1 MRDRANEIIVNL
13 IRSNDFQSCIG
24 KVKPSDLQ
32 EDLKAEV
39 SLILLETA
47 PEKII
52 TLSEKKQ
59 LNFYTVRII
68 MNLAFSNTSPFY
80 KKYRLPVMELKGTDY
95 CDDSYYLIQR
105 FEREEREESALAEVN
120 KMAACEVG
128 SEEWVSGRS
137 MQIFL
142 ETGTFRKMQQATM
155 IPYQTCHKMVNKGI
169 NKIKQTI

>member
-13 IRSNDFQSCIG
+13 IRSNDFQNCIG

-32 EDLKAEV
+32 DDLKAEV

-52 TLSEKKQ
+52 TLAEKKQ

-80 KKYRLPVMELKGTDY
+80 KKYRFHFEELKHNEA
-95 CDDSYYLIQR
+95 CDDSYYSIIR
-105 FEREEREESALAEVN
+105 FEREAKEERALVEIKN
-120 KMAACEVG
+120 MAACDVG
-128 SEEWVSGRS
+128 SEEWVSGRAL
-137 MQIFL
+137 QIYM
-142 ETGTFRKMQQATM
+142 ETGTFRNMQAATM
-155 IPYQTCHKMVNKGI
+155 IPVKTCHDMVTKGI
-169 NKIKQTI
+169 GKIKQRI